1 MWQWL
6 RACVL
11 GITLASLMAACAPTI
26 ATTGDGAAVTETR
39 SVAEYR
45 LGPADKV
52 KITVFGEAAL
62 TGEFLVG
69 GNGKISMPL
78 IGDVQ
83 AAGLTITML
92 QDSIANSLRQGYIN
106 SPRVSGE
113 IMTYRPFFILG
124 EVGKPGQYPFTNN
137 LTVLN
142 AVATA
147 QGFTYRANTKVV
159 YIKRAGA
166 EGEQAYTL
174 TTATQVAPGDTIR
187 IGERYF

>member
-6 RACVL
+6 RTCVL
-11 GITLASLMAACAPTI
+11 GITLASLMAACAPTA
-26 ATTGDGAAVTETR
+26 ATTGDAAGVPETR
-39 SVAEYR
+39 SVQEYR

-52 KITVFGEAAL
+52 KITVFGEEAL

-78 IGDVQ
+78 IGDIQ

-166 EGEQAYTL
+166 EGEQAYAL

>member
-1 MWQWL
+1 
-6 RACVL
+6 
-11 GITLASLMAACAPTI
+11 MAACAPTI